1 MGCGSSRKA
10 LVGPGD
16 EQNVAWNDKRRV
28 RDVSNQEH
36 RDLAVHSAHRRTFRK
51 VRESKVQD
59 EDRGASATSAHS
71 AVTVDSGLG
80 CDDRKPPGEVSRRP
94 LDGPI
99 PGTMPRAAANDILEE
114 LRAQGL
120 IQSTPRVVRGG
131 QAFDVMVTDAPS
143 GRPPARL
150 ERLILSAGSTRGSA
164 GGSAGD
170 ERGAATAAAAA
181 AEEAAAARRA
191 EALRERRER
200 QLRREE
206 RARRVRGSRAVAIE
220 IQHEQHAQ
228 EEQEG

>member
-28 RDVSNQEH
+28 RDVSSQEH
-36 RDLAVHSAHRRTFRK
+36 RELAAHSALRGTFRK
-51 VRESKVQD
+51 VRESKAQD

-80 CDDRKPPGEVSRRP
+80 CDDRRPPGEACRRP

-99 PGTMPRAAANDILEE
+99 PGTMPRADANDILEE

-131 QAFDVMVTDAPS
+131 QAFDVMVPDAPS

-150 ERLILSAGSTRGSA
+150 ERLILSVGSTRGN
-164 GGSAGD
+164 AGD
-170 ERGAATAAAAA
+170 GRGAAAAA
-181 AEEAAAARRA
+181 AAATAEEAAAARRA
-191 EALRERRER
+191 EALSERRER

-206 RARRVRGSRAVAIE
+206 RAGRVRRSRAVAIE

>member
-28 RDVSNQEH
+28 R
-36 RDLAVHSAHRRTFRK
+36 
-51 VRESKVQD
+51 ESKVQD

-71 AVTVDSGLG
+71 AMTVDSGLG
-80 CDDRKPPGEVSRRP
+80 CDDRRPPGEVGRRP

-170 ERGAATAAAAA
+170 ERGAAAA

-220 IQHEQHAQ
+220 IQHEQHVQ